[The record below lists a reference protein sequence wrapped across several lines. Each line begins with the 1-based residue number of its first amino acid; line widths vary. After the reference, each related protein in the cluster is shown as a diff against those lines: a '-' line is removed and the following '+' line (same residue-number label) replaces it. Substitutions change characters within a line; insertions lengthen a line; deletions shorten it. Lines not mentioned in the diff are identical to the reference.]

1 QDENGNSYVLRAV
14 ENNGQFTAQK
24 VEVQTGIESDFYVEI
39 VSSDLKEGDLV
50 VCGDKEHKAG
60 DRIRLRGAD

>member
-1 QDENGNSYVLRAV
+1 M
-14 ENNGQFTAQK
+14 
-24 VEVQTGIESDFYVEI
+24 QTGIESDFYVEI